1 MVSDYV
7 IAYLPAAAA
16 LVYGNGN
23 GERGGVRPGDGAR
36 AGRAPF
42 SRQEAT
48 AVAGLFPKDR
58 LLLVGSRATE
68 SAFKKLRGR
77 YDVLHLATHGY
88 FNKFNPLLSGLEL
101 EPDGREDGR
110 LEVHEI
116 LGPAAERA
124 PRRPERLR
132 HRPRRRLLRR
142 GPGRRRHRR
151 PDARVPVRRQPVGRR
166 QPLGGQRP
174 VDDAADEGVLRATA
188 DDKAGN

>member
-1 MVSDYV
+1 M
-7 IAYLPAAAA
+7 AMAPARTG
-16 LVYGNGN
+16 LQ
-23 GERGGVRPGDGAR
+23 
-36 AGRAPF
+36 F

-68 SAFKKLRGR
+68 SAFKASAGR

-116 LGPAAERA
+116 LGLRLQRAASWC
-124 PRRPERLR
+124 
-132 HRPRRRLLRR
+132 
-142 GPGRRRHRR
+142 
-151 PDARVPVRRQPVGRR
+151 
-166 QPLGGQRP
+166 
-174 VDDAADEGVLRATA
+174 
-188 DDKAGN
+188 